1 MVRREENRKRKKLC
15 EISSLCH
22 KRHQTLHKKAEE
34 LEDIDAKV
42 CIVSY
47 DVDGNLGV
55 WPEDERKARAIMM
68 KFKEADAKASLSPL
82 RRGTEVRISDM
93 LGGKIN
99 KVEGKNKGKMKG
111 KKKDF
116 EGFDD
121 RCEKGFEGFE
131 DRGEK
136 GLAMWDDEHLG
147 QLGELQRD
155 SWWSITRVMES
166 CIQIADEMVQ
176 SILLDGQAIQPYDFN
191 NVMATTPNFP
201 VNSEPAGPK
210 LPISGDNYHDKNRI
224 VSVDN
229 VGFSSE
235 VGSDGRGDVNN
246 TYAYNPWVNYIN
258 LGDDFDY
265 GDSGEMGEKIN
276 NINNDY
282 QLDNY
287 NPPLMDSLAQSSNIY
302 SENQSYFEAADNLA
316 ANLMGFEGCAEN
328 NNIHVGSIINP
339 PQTLI
344 SSWGKDLTHV
354 HQPMIP
360 KRQEAVS
367 FPVWP
372 QPLQSAQMSNIF

>member
-1 MVRREENRKRKKLC
+1 MVRQEENRKRKKPC

-68 KFKEADAKASLSPL
+68 KFKEADAKASLSPM

-121 RCEKGFEGFE
+121 RYEKGFEGFE

-155 SWWSITRVMES
+155 SWWCITRM
-166 CIQIADEMVQ
+166 IQ
-176 SILLDGQAIQPYDFN
+176 SILLEGQAIQPYDFN
-191 NVMATTPNFP
+191 NATATTPNFS
-201 VNSEPAGPK
+201 VNSEPTGPK
-210 LPISGDNYHDKNRI
+210 LPISGDNYYDENRI

-246 TYAYNPWVNYIN
+246 TYAYNPWGNYIN

-265 GDSGEMGEKIN
+265 GDFSEMGEKIN

-287 NPPLMDSLAQSSNIY
+287 NPPLMDSLAQSS
-302 SENQSYFEAADNLA
+302 YFEAADNLA
-316 ANLMGFEGCAEN
+316 ANLMGFERSAEN

-344 SSWGKDLTHV
+344 SSWGKDLTHI

-367 FPVWP
+367 FSVWP